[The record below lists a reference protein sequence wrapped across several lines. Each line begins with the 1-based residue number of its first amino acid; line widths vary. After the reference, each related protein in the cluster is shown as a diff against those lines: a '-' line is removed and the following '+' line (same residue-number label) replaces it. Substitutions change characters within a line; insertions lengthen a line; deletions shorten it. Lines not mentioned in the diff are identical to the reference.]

1 MSNNSNREAS
11 ESAAVRCRIK
21 QVLIGALSL
30 ILLGLA
36 YGLFVKIT
44 GLAIPC
50 IFHLITG
57 WKCPG
62 CGVTRMCVALLQ
74 MDMKGAFYWHP
85 MLLIQLPLLGLIF
98 LRNIIAYIKNGVCH
112 LSRLESICVYI
123 CIALLL
129 VFTVL
134 RNLVS

>member
-1 MSNNSNREAS
+1 MSNDSKMEAT
-11 ESAAVRCRIK
+11 EPVAIRYRIK
-21 QVLIGALSL
+21 QVLIGGLL
-30 ILLGLA
+30 LFLLGVA
-36 YGLFVKIT
+36 YGLFVKTT

-74 MDMKGAFYWHP
+74 MDIRGAFYWHP
-85 MLLIQLPLLGLIF
+85 MLLIQLPILGWIF
-98 LRNIIAYIKNGVCH
+98 FRNIIAYVKNGVCR
-112 LSRLESICVYI
+112 LTRLENICVYI

-134 RNLVS
+134 RNLFP